1 MTQNVQ
7 RSGTR
12 IFFRITVQVIHT
24 NLAPGAVLYCHKN
37 LFYIYTKNIERV
49 YKIKKTSC
57 SSLLTKFITELIE
70 DTAILTEFSIQLDR

>member
-57 SSLLTKFITELIE
+57 SSLLTITELIE

>member
-1 MTQNVQ
+1 MMLV
-7 RSGTR
+7 SWA
-12 IFFRITVQVIHT
+12 VIRKIISP
-24 NLAPGAVLYCHKN
+24 PGAVLYCHKN

-57 SSLLTKFITELIE
+57 SSLLTITELIE